1 MTSVPSAAE
10 LIHLGMDT
18 SVNEIVVAVL
28 RPGEEIPAVDRIPSD
43 EESVRRLIGR
53 FPDRR
58 LLSACYEAGPGGY
71 ELHRLLTSMGV
82 ACNVVA
88 PSLIPKGSSERVKT
102 DKRDSVRL
110 ALTHRAGLLTAIR
123 VPSPA
128 EEAVRDLVRARGDL
142 LDDRKRMQQR
152 LNAVLLRH
160 GRIWR
165 GGAKWSYAH
174 RVWVDRQ
181 VFDEPAL
188 AEALALYRGGLEAR
202 EAELA
207 AAGARLAAW
216 AGREPLAGPVARLG
230 GYRGIAQL
238 TGLTLAAEV
247 VDWRRFASARA
258 FMGFAGLIPTEYSS
272 GSRSRR
278 GHITKAG
285 PEGVRTA
292 LVEAAWAYRYRPAIG
307 ATLRRRRRPAAGDAG
322 PVLEG
327 AAAAKRQV
335 QEDDHPRQAARDR
348 RGGGRPRAGRLRVG
362 GDDHLTPFPTP
373 GPSPGPRKLAVYR
386 DARRGR
392 NDPRECFERADSRR
406 KCGAPSCEQ
415 PTCGSDTRI

>member
-1 MTSVPSAAE
+1 M
-10 LIHLGMDT
+10 
-18 SVNEIVVAVL
+18 
-28 RPGEEIPAVDRIPSD
+28 DRIPSD

-53 FPDRR
+53 FPTGGCCRPAMR
-58 LLSACYEAGPGGY
+58 PAWGGY
-71 ELHRLLTSMGV
+71 ELHRLLASMGV
-82 ACNVVA
+82 ACDAVA
-88 PSLIPKGSSERVKT
+88 PSLIPKGSSDRVKT

-152 LNAVLLRH
+152 LNAMLLRH

-174 RVWVDRQ
+174 RAWVDRQ

-188 AEALALYRGGLEAR
+188 AEAFLPAVPRRPGSAGSRADR
-202 EAELA
+202 PAE
-207 AAGARLAAW
+207 ARLAAW
-216 AGREPLAGPVARLG
+216 AAREPLACRWPRLG

-307 ATLRRRRRPAAGDAG
+307 ATLRRRQARPAAGDAG
-322 PVLEG
+322 PVMES
-327 AAAAKRQV
+327 AAAAARQV
-335 QEDDHPRQAARDR
+335 QEDDRPRQAARDR
-348 RGGGRPRAGRLRVG
+348 RGGGRP
-362 GDDHLTPFPTP
+362 
-373 GPSPGPRKLAVYR
+373 
-386 DARRGR
+386 
-392 NDPRECFERADSRR
+392 
-406 KCGAPSCEQ
+406 
-415 PTCGSDTRI
+415 

>member
-1 MTSVPSAAE
+1 MTSVPSVAE

-18 SVNEIVVAVL
+18 SVKEIVVAVL
-28 RPGEEIPAVDRIPSD
+28 RPGEEVPVVDRIPGD

-71 ELHRLLTSMGV
+71 ELHRLLASMGV
-82 ACNVVA
+82 ACDVVA
-88 PSLIPKGSSERVKT
+88 PSLIPKGSSDRVKT
-102 DKRDSVRL
+102 EDRRDSVRL
-110 ALTHRAGLLTAIR
+110 ALTHRAGLLTPVR

-152 LNAVLLRH
+152 LNAMLLRH

-165 GGAKWSYAH
+165 GGKKWGYAH
-174 RVWVDRQ
+174 RAWVDRQ

-188 AEALALYRGGLEAR
+188 AEAFALYRGGLEAR

-207 AAGARLAAW
+207 AAEARLAAW

-230 GYRGIAQL
+230 GYRGIARL

-278 GHITKAG
+278 GHITKARKECAPPWSRRHG
-285 PEGVRTA
+285 PTGTGPRSGPRC
-292 LVEAAWAYRYRPAIG
+292 AAGRPAC
-307 ATLRRRRRPAAGDAG
+307 RRRRWPG
-322 PVLEG
+322 P
-327 AAAAKRQV
+327 
-335 QEDDHPRQAARDR
+335 
-348 RGGGRPRAGRLRVG
+348 GRPSSGC
-362 GDDHLTPFPTP
+362 TPSTP
-373 GPSPGPRKLAVYR
+373 R
-386 DARRGR
+386 
-392 NDPRECFERADSRR
+392 
-406 KCGAPSCEQ
+406 
-415 PTCGSDTRI
+415 